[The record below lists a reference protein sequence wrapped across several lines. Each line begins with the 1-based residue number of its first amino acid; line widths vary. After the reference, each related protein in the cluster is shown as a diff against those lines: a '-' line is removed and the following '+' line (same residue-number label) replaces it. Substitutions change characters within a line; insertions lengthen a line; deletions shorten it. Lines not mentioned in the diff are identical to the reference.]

1 MRIAIGSDERTHL
14 TDLLIAE
21 LRARPRSG
29 SSWPAGGRR
38 PGGGL
43 AAGEREGG

>member
-21 LRARPRSG
+21 LRAATRWFLMARWRTATRRG
-29 SSWPAGGRR
+29 IGRW
-38 PGGGL
+38 
-43 AAGEREGG
+43 